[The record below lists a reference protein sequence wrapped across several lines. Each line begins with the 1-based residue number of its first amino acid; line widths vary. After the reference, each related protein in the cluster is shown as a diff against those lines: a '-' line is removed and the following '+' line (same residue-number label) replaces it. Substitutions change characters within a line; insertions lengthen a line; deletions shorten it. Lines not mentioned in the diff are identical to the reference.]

1 MSDNL
6 IFYTI
11 DKEKHKSGV
20 QISIT
25 IRTHPDTVRSAE
37 NDHNH
42 PFQSKSD
49 AVKIVLSGDQQW

>member
-6 IFYTI
+6 IFYTF

-25 IRTHPDTVRSAE
+25 IRTHPDTVRPAE

-42 PFQSKSD
+42 PFQFKTD
-49 AVKIVLSGDQQW
+49 AVKIVLIADQW